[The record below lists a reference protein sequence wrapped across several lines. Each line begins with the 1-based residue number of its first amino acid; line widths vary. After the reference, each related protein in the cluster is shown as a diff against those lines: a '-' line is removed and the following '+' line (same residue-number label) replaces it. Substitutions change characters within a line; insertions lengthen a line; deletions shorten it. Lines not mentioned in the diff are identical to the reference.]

1 MTDLICRPGDPG
13 YVVPG
18 SKEYREHLGCSE
30 IADIMGHGYNSPL
43 DLWKKKTHKAPDTA
57 HKRIFDRGHEMEK
70 YGSQRAQELGRVLV
84 AEQVQYRD
92 PERPWLI
99 YHADGMFPRWSPLEP
114 DDEPREGAGIW
125 EFKAPGSNMAQ
136 EMARKGMT
144 PSYVCQGQGGMHVA
158 AAALGQPVL
167 WGTFGYWDY
176 DAWDLVAFDVAASPK
191 FQAQILEAVDRFWE
205 CVQMDTPPPGLEE
218 IEKIEP
224 PVIKGDL
231 EVVEDEQ
238 LTEWALA
245 LAEVRE
251 QMAPLKDQEKSLVT
265 ALKKRLDPYALAEI
279 PGIMKF
285 SYKLGA
291 ERVEYDGPGLV
302 AYCQRLMDLQNK
314 AAEIINASA
323 PDTFHVDMAA
333 FNPSHFITR
342 KPGTRRFV
350 PTAIKE
356 G

>member
-1 MTDLICRPGDPG
+1 MSDFICRPGDPG

-30 IADIMGHGYNSPL
+30 IADIMGYGYNSPL

-57 HKRIFDRGHEMEK
+57 HKRIFDRGHDMEPIMARMIREK
-70 YGSQRAQELGRVLV
+70 GRVLL

-92 PERPWLI
+92 PDRPWLI
-99 YHADGMFPRWSPLEP
+99 YHADGMFPKWSPLED
-114 DDEPREGAGIW
+114 DDEPRKGAGIW
-125 EFKAPGSNMAQ
+125 EAKAPGGNMAY
-136 EMARKGMT
+136 EMSRKGMT
-144 PSYVCQGQGGMHVA
+144 PNYVCQGQGGMHVA
-158 AAALGQPVL
+158 SAALGQPIL
-167 WGTFGYWDY
+167 WGTYGYLDY
-176 DAWDLVAFDVAASPK
+176 DEYDVVAFDVGASPK
-191 FQAQILEAVDRFWE
+191 FQAKILDAVDEFWG
-205 CVQMDTPPPGLEE
+205 CVQTDTPPKGLEE
-218 IEKIEP
+218 IARVEP
-224 PVIKGDL
+224 PVIKGEL

-245 LAEVRE
+245 LTEVRE
-251 QMAPLKDQEKSLVT
+251 QLAPLKDQEKSLVT

-285 SYKLGA
+285 SYKAGA
-291 ERVEYDGPGLV
+291 EKVEYDGPGLV
-302 AYCQRLMDLQNK
+302 AYCQHVVDKINGMLASQHWLDK
-314 AAEIINASA
+314 YGPEINAV
-323 PDTFHVDMAA
+323 P

-356 G
+356 